1 MRLKCARF
9 YAFFCRPSTVN
20 RQPSTDLIPI
30 TLITLI
36 TLISPTLISSIKKRA
51 RLGKNGLFDW
61 YVRHTQHIPYS
72 KLVGG
77 SPKGEKGDLLD
88 L

>member
-1 MRLKCARF
+1 MR
-9 YAFFCRPSTVN
+9 FFVDR
-20 RQPSTDLIPI
+20 RPSTDLIPI
-30 TLITLI
+30 SPITPI
-36 TLISPTLISSIKKRA
+36 TPITPISPTLISSTKKRA

-61 YVRHTQHIPYS
+61 YVRHTLHTPYL